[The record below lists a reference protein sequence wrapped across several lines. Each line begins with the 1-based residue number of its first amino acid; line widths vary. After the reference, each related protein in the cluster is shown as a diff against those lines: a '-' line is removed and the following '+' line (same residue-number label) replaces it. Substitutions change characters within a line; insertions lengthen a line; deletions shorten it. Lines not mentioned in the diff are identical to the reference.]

1 MNLQRPRQ
9 AQQQNSAR
17 EKYEKSQYQHDIQ
30 GYQPDSMINQIPLP
44 YYLQQ
49 HKFTF
54 TKILT
59 YKF

>member
-9 AQQQNSAR
+9 AQQQNYAG
-17 EKYEKSQYQHDIQ
+17 EKYEKSQYQHNIQ

-54 TKILT
+54 TK
-59 YKF
+59 Y